1 MLGFWRL
8 LSAMV
13 LLWPALCGHAAKAQS
28 RPPASETAQ
37 PPSGS
42 VGGLGDINLYPK
54 RLVLTDR
61 DRVGAIGLYNRST
74 ATGEYEITIDDKV
87 MLPDGNIVELDALG
101 SNSVPSDYKPASA
114 MIRYSP
120 RMVELPGNESQT
132 VRIMPKLAPGMQPG
146 EYRTHFTVT
155 ALPPLDSPDSINNLG
170 GARSNEGIGVQI
182 LPRFGISIPVILR
195 IGQTSLHCALKE
207 LKLEKTSDTEAM
219 LVITLS
225 REGNRSSFGDVV
237 VSAPGVSKPVAVLRG
252 VGIYTEVQSRTVQLP
267 ITLKREGSVLKS
279 GSTLTVSYVDDDVKP
294 GDVLAK
300 QDIRIP

>member
-1 MLGFWRL
+1 MIEFSRL

-13 LLWPALCGHAAKAQS
+13 LLWPALTVNVALAQS
-28 RPPASETAQ
+28 DMSAREPVQLPT
-37 PPSGS
+37 GS

-61 DRVGAIGLYNRST
+61 DRVGAIGLYNRSSS
-74 ATGEYEITIDDKV
+74 TGEYEIAISDKV
-87 MLPDGNIVELDALG
+87 MLADGSIVDLET
-101 SNSVPSDYKPASA
+101 VPASGLSAAYQPASA

-132 VRIMPKLAPGMQPG
+132 VRIMPKLAPGLPPG

-155 ALPPLDSPDSINNLG
+155 ALPPLDAPDSINNLDRG
-170 GARSNEGIGVQI
+170 TSNEGIGVQI

-195 IGQTSLHCALKE
+195 IGQTTLACSLQE
-207 LKLEKTSDTEAM
+207 LRLERVSDTEAT
-219 LVITLS
+219 LTVTLS
-225 REGNRSSFGDVV
+225 REGTRSSFGDIIVT
-237 VSAPGVSKPVAVLRG
+237 SPGLSKPVAVLRG
-252 VGIYTEVQSRTVQLP
+252 VGIYTEVQSRTIQLP
-267 ITLKREGSVLKS
+267 IQLKRENFVLKT
-279 GSTLTVSYVDDDVKP
+279 GSQLTVSYVDDDVKP